1 MYLKMI
7 NLLYAFVEFEEINVS
22 NSGDTDNAGLSFVF

>member
-7 NLLYAFVEFEEINVS
+7 KLLFTFVEFEEINVS